1 MFGTTLEVPVD
12 RPVDGDTVRVLIDG
26 ASEALRILALDTEE
40 SRPGGD
46 KPMTPWGREA
56 SDHAATLF
64 LPGRM
69 VTLEF
74 EGNEPVAECLQRY
87 RDNFGRL
94 LVLVHLDG
102 LNFSE
107 HMIAEG
113 YSPYFNK
120 YGHAR
125 FPEYHQA
132 FVAAERGAQA
142 ARRGV
147 WDQVT
152 VNGSEQRNYANLGA
166 WWSLRAA
173 IIDDYRRARADG
185 ADILDSRLDYAEIAA
200 RGAGGGNIVVFT
212 ELAAFRRLG
221 SRRAVIDIGSRAQ
234 PFQVFIPDIESDEG
248 TALVNLVHERYLAE
262 DDGRT
267 TIRGRRSY
275 AYVEGPLQLYRDAP
289 EVVVTGPA
297 AITDA
302 PPGR

>member
-1 MFGTTLEVPVD
+1 MPGTTLEVPVD
-12 RPVDGDTVRVLIDG
+12 RPVDGDTVRVLING
-26 ASEALRILALDTEE
+26 RSEALRLLALDTEE

-46 KPMTPWGREA
+46 KPMTPWGRQA
-56 SDHAATLF
+56 SDHAAELF
-64 LPGRM
+64 TPGRT

-125 FPEYHQA
+125 FTEHHQA
-132 FVAAERGAQA
+132 FVTAERSAQA
-142 ARRGV
+142 ARRGL
-147 WDQVT
+147 WDQVA

-185 ADILDSRLDYAEIAA
+185 AGILNSRLDYAEIAERA
-200 RGAGGGNIVVFT
+200 RNGQEIVVFT
-212 ELAAFRRLG
+212 ELATFRRLG
-221 SRRAVIDIGSRAQ
+221 SRRAVIDIGSQAQ
-234 PFQVFIPDIESDEG
+234 PFQVFIPDIETDEG
-248 TALVNLVHERYLAE
+248 MALVNLVHERYLAE

-267 TIRGRRSY
+267 TIRARRSY
-275 AYVEGPLQLYRDAP
+275 AYVQGRLQIFRDAP
-289 EVVVTGPA
+289 EVIVPGPA
-297 AITDA
+297 GITDA
-302 PPGR
+302 PPA

>member
-1 MFGTTLEVPVD
+1 V
-12 RPVDGDTVRVLIDG
+12 
-26 ASEALRILALDTEE
+26 
-40 SRPGGD
+40 
-46 KPMTPWGREA
+46 GRQA
-56 SDHAATLF
+56 SDHAAELF
-64 LPGRM
+64 TPGRA

-74 EGNEPVAECLQRY
+74 EGNEPIAECLQRY

-125 FPEYHQA
+125 FAEHHQA
-132 FVAAERGAQA
+132 FVAAERSAQA
-142 ARRGV
+142 ARRGL
-147 WDQVT
+147 WDQVA

-185 ADILDSRLDYAEIAA
+185 AAILNSRLDYAEIAERA
-200 RGAGGGNIVVFT
+200 RRGEEIVVFT
-212 ELAAFRRLG
+212 ELATFRRLG
-221 SRRAVIDIGSRAQ
+221 SRRAVIDIGSQAQ
-234 PFQVFIPDIESDEG
+234 PFQVFIPNIETDEG
-248 TALVNLVHERYLAE
+248 VALVNLVHERYLAE

-267 TIRGRRSY
+267 TIRARRSY
-275 AYVEGPLQLYRDAP
+275 AYVQGRLQIFHDAP
-289 EVVVTGPA
+289 EVIVPGA
-297 AITDA
+297 AGITDA
-302 PPGR
+302 PPA

>member
-1 MFGTTLEVPVD
+1 MPGTTLEVPVD

-26 ASEALRILALDTEE
+26 RSEALRILALDTEE

-46 KPMTPWGREA
+46 KPMTPWGRQA
-56 SDHAATLF
+56 SEHAAELF
-64 LPGRM
+64 TPGRTM
-69 VTLEF
+69 TLEF

-94 LVLVHLDG
+94 LVLLHLDG

-125 FPEYHQA
+125 FAEHHLA
-132 FVAAERGAQA
+132 FVIAERSAQA
-142 ARRGV
+142 ARRGL
-147 WDQVT
+147 WDQVA

-185 ADILDSRLDYAEIAA
+185 AAILNSRLDYAEIAERA
-200 RGAGGGNIVVFT
+200 RNGQETIVFT
-212 ELAAFRRLG
+212 ELATFRRLS
-221 SRRAVIDIGSRAQ
+221 SRRAVIDIGSQAQ
-234 PFQVFIPDIESDEG
+234 PFQVFIPDIETDEG
-248 TALVNLVHERYLAE
+248 MALVNLVRERYLAE
-262 DDGRT
+262 DDGRN
-267 TIRGRRSY
+267 TIRARRSY
-275 AYVEGPLQLYRDAP
+275 AYVQGRLQIFHDAP
-289 EVVVTGPA
+289 EVIVPGPA
-297 AITDA
+297 SITDA
-302 PPGR
+302 PPA